1 MSEPDTPSPR
11 EVLAAALVELG
22 RLRNQTG
29 PTIAFK
35 KWRQTVVNAI
45 GALWPEDRAK
55 VSRLLRIPFLPA
67 SAKADRMELR
77 RVYDRGCGEAVTHLK
92 GLLAEYDRE
101 VAAGQRTPDPA
112 SGTAPA
118 SPLGSDGLPNL
129 SWLESG
135 AAPAA
140 EAELPPGD
148 MEDLRS
154 VTDEFLSASPVF
166 SVAGPGGAGRTAGP
180 AGGAPQELSPS
191 ALAIMAMAVE
201 LESLGVPAGERPR
214 VREAL
219 LDLAAPVAHDRAVP
233 RSRGVGRRHSPLPRG
248 PLPGAP
254 LCAASRGGAG
264 PQAGAGRSQRCAIVP
279 GVRRG
284 RRGSAMN
291 LDQLTIKSRE
301 ALERAQRL
309 ARERGHQEL
318 APEHLLAAL
327 LDEPEGTI
335 AAVLGKLGVQRPPLA
350 QGLEQALARLP
361 KVSGGS
367 MYLGE
372 GLRGVLDRAEGEA
385 QRLKDEFVSVEHLL
399 MALAASETPGAA
411 PQLLQRAGVT
421 PEALYKAL
429 ADVRGGQRV
438 TDENPEDK
446 YQALAR
452 FSRDLTAA
460 ARSGKLDPVI
470 GRDDEIRRVVQ
481 VLARRTKNNPV
492 LI

>member
-11 EVLAAALVELG
+11 EVLAAALAELG

-77 RVYDRGCGEAVTHLK
+77 RVYDRGCSEAVTYLK
-92 GLLAEYDRE
+92 ALLGEYDRA

-219 LDLAAPVAHDRAVP
+219 LDLARKLDSKTLTWQQLRLTVEVVMEYP
-233 RSRGVGRRHSPLPRG
+233 SIGRRLLPM
-248 PLPGAP
+248 
-254 LCAASRGGAG
+254 
-264 PQAGAGRSQRCAIVP
+264 IVP
-279 GVRRG
+279 F
-284 RRGSAMN
+284 
-291 LDQLTIKSRE
+291 
-301 ALERAQRL
+301 
-309 ARERGHQEL
+309 
-318 APEHLLAAL
+318 
-327 LDEPEGTI
+327 
-335 AAVLGKLGVQRPPLA
+335 
-350 QGLEQALARLP
+350 
-361 KVSGGS
+361 
-367 MYLGE
+367 
-372 GLRGVLDRAEGEA
+372 LDRAA
-385 QRLKDEFVSVEHLL
+385 
-399 MALAASETPGAA
+399 
-411 PQLLQRAGVT
+411 
-421 PEALYKAL
+421 
-429 ADVRGGQRV
+429 
-438 TDENPEDK
+438 
-446 YQALAR
+446 
-452 FSRDLTAA
+452 
-460 ARSGKLDPVI
+460 
-470 GRDDEIRRVVQ
+470 
-481 VLARRTKNNPV
+481 
-492 LI
+492 